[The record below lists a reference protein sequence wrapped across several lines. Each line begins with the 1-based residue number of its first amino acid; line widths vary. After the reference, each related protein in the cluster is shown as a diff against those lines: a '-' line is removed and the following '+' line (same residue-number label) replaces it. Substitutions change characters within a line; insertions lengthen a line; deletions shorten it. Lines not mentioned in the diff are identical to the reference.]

1 MALTYR
7 IDPDAGLLLVTAEG
21 HVTQEERMR
30 AMAAWL
36 SDPLFRPGLN
46 TFCDFSASTSAPTL
60 EELRAIVEYIG
71 RHAKAIGRSR
81 LAVVAPKM
89 VTFGVARQ
97 FQAMSA
103 GGPLD
108 VRVYTDSAAAWNWL
122 QGKPESEPLA

>member
-1 MALTYR
+1 MPFTYR
-7 IDPDAGLLLVTAEG
+7 IDPDAGLLLVTADG
-21 HVTQEERMR
+21 HVTQDERMR
-30 AMAAWL
+30 AMTAWL

-46 TFCDFSASTSAPTL
+46 VFCDFSASTSTPTL

-71 RHAKAIGRSR
+71 GHARTIGRSR
-81 LAVVAPKM
+81 LAVLAPRM

-108 VRVYTDSAAAWNWL
+108 VRVFTDSKAAWAWL
-122 QGKPESEPLA
+122 QGKTESEPLT

>member
-1 MALTYR
+1 MPFTYR
-7 IDPDAGLLLVTAEG
+7 IDPDAGVLHVTAEG
-21 HVTQEERMR
+21 HVTQDERLK

-46 TFCDFSASTSAPTL
+46 TYCDFSASTSTPTL
-60 EELRAIVEYIG
+60 GELRAIVEYIE
-71 RHAKAIGRSR
+71 RSAKAIGRVK
-81 LAVVAPKM
+81 LAVLAPKM

-108 VRVYTDSAAAWNWL
+108 VRVFAESRAAWNWL
-122 QGKPESEPLA
+122 QGKPESEPLV

>member
-1 MALTYR
+1 MPFTYR
-7 IDPDAGLLLVTAEG
+7 IDPEAGVLYITAEG
-21 HVTQEERMR
+21 HVTQEERLK

-46 TFCDFSASTSAPTL
+46 TYCDFSASTSTPTL
-60 EELRAIVEYIG
+60 DELRAIVTYIE
-71 RHAKAIGRSR
+71 RSAKAIGRVK
-81 LAVVAPKM
+81 LAVLAPKM

-108 VRVYTDSAAAWNWL
+108 VRVFTESRAAWNWL
-122 QGKPESEPLA
+122 QAKPESEPL